1 MAAFIIGIIILIAG
15 IIAGIICLTY
25 HSTDWNDERRKVY
38 PAKKAAGPVFAG
50 AAVLGI
56 LLLILSCV
64 ASVSTGHT
72 GIVTVFGR
80 VEDYTYEAGV
90 HVKAPWTSVTEM
102 DNRVQKATVNLSCFS
117 SDIQEVNMQYTLNY
131 QIDKENAQEIYRTI
145 GTGYYATVIEPT
157 IAEAVKVIT
166 ARYTAEQL
174 VQTRPELA
182 ASIEELLTANLKP
195 YNIKVA
201 STAIEDM
208 DFTDTFTNAVE
219 AKQVAEQKKKQAII
233 EQEQA
238 LLEAENEKQIAQKK
252 AEADAAV
259 AKTRAEADKEV
270 AQIGA
275 DSAEYQG
282 KKEAAIALQ
291 RLASINGWTV
301 VSDADTGINKLYKVD
316 GTEVTVD
323 ELSVGAARLIDYYY
337 IQQWN
342 GVLPEYYVGSDN
354 VNTIVGLQSKGL
366 VSDNE

>member
-1 MAAFIIGIIILIAG
+1 MR
-15 IIAGIICLTY
+15 Y
-25 HSTDWNDERRKVY
+25 HYEEYNEYNSKKEIVY
-38 PAKKAAGPVFAG
+38 PAKKWAWISFVCG
-50 AAVLGI
+50 AVIGAS
-56 LLLILSCV
+56 LLIVSCMT
-64 ASVSTGHT
+64 SVSTGHT

-80 VEDYTYEAGV
+80 VEDYTFEAGV
-90 HVKAPWTSVTEM
+90 HAKAPWVSVTEM
-102 DNRVQKATVNLSCFS
+102 DNRVQKATVELSCFS
-117 SDIQEVNMQYTLNY
+117 SDIQEVNMRYTLNY

-145 GTGYYATVIEPT
+145 GKDYYVTVIEPT
-157 IAEAVKVIT
+157 IAEAVKVVT

-182 ASIEELLTANLKP
+182 ASIEELLTDNLKP

-219 AKQVAEQKKKQAII
+219 AKQVAEQKKKQAVI

-252 AEADAAV
+252 AEADAVV

-301 VSDADTGINKLYKVD
+301 VSDTQTGINKLYKVD

-323 ELSVGAARLIDYYY
+323 ELKEGSQRLIDYYY

-342 GVLPEYYVGSDN
+342 GILPEYYVGSDN
-354 VNTIVGLQSKGL
+354 VSTIVGLRET
-366 VSDNE
+366 N